1 MYKKLFGI
9 GGKILNQVYKKVT
22 APPRPTPMPRPQ
34 SVINK
39 QKSTQVTKPTQQK
52 PIQKKPESEKT
63 QVTFKDDFLII
74 ANPSATLETVLKW
87 ATNKNSNFKHILPIA
102 YSTSVKYGIDPI
114 LTIAQIALETG
125 YCTYT
130 GQVPSSY
137 HNTCG
142 LKTRDG
148 KSFHKFNSWEEGIE
162 AHIQHLALYAN
173 SPKLNGKVIIDP
185 RHFEWLRGT
194 AKSAN
199 GLAEKWAYNLDY
211 GKKLNKLCNDIIKN
225 Q

>member
-9 GGKILNQVYKKVT
+9 GGKILSQVYKKVT

-39 QKSTQVTKPTQQK
+39 QKPTQVTKPTQQK

-63 QVTFKDDFLII
+63 QVTFKNDFLII

-87 ATNKNSNFKHILPIA
+87 AMNKNSNFKHILPIA

-148 KSFHKFNSWEEGIE
+148 KSFHKFDSWEQGIE

-173 SPKLNGKVIIDP
+173 APKLRNKTIVDP
-185 RHFEWLRGT
+185 RHFDSLRGT
-194 AKSAN
+194 AKTVNDLSM
-199 GLAEKWAYNLDY
+199 KWATNSDY
-211 GKKLNKLCNDIIKN
+211 GKKLNSLCDEITKSH
-225 Q
+225 